1 MLERRRTADG
11 PDARS
16 GPLQDSGPNRAHRS
30 PTRVSSLAHT
40 HTHITHMDTAP
51 GRTCGSVGAARRSH
65 RPPCR
70 LPLWQREASR
80 RLHAA
85 SSWGGGRRP
94 GATVAPSPRA
104 ERGVPAG
111 RLPTEAASESAATG
125 FASPP
130 TLLPTADETGIT
142 ADSSSS
148 PCRATGCPSMPSL
161 LPAADDTGTM
171 ADTFAL
177 PCRSI
182 RSAWLDRVSAN
193 GFTISMYRRTISSLD
208 HSPISLISLS
218 GTPLRLSSVAMER
231 RQDLLLTL
239 DTSIVVPLRAAP
251 RWS

>member
-1 MLERRRTADG
+1 MLLHVHDHRQRTQFVCVSMPRRSRAPERRQSDRQGRAAKGCALGKADRMKCGARKKEGRRTADG

-111 RLPTEAASESAATG
+111 RLPTG
-125 FASPP
+125 
-130 TLLPTADETGIT
+130 G
-142 ADSSSS
+142 
-148 PCRATGCPSMPSL
+148 
-161 LPAADDTGTM
+161 
-171 ADTFAL
+171 
-177 PCRSI
+177 
-182 RSAWLDRVSAN
+182 
-193 GFTISMYRRTISSLD
+193 
-208 HSPISLISLS
+208 
-218 GTPLRLSSVAMER
+218 
-231 RQDLLLTL
+231 
-239 DTSIVVPLRAAP
+239 
-251 RWS
+251 